1 VDRNQTS
8 QVTAGVLLIALGLV
22 FLGQRLDLITGLD
35 ISRLWPVI
43 LLVIGAGKFFGPR
56 TEGQPRSGMWL
67 MFLGALFLAHTY
79 RILTI
84 DRSWPLFIVAG
95 GVSIL
100 LGSRS
105 RPGDAKSA
113 PAPAN
118 PPDQLEG
125 ADRG

>member
-1 VDRNQTS
+1 VDRNRTS

-43 LLVIGAGKFFGPR
+43 LLVIGVGKFFGPR
-56 TEGQPRSGMWL
+56 IEGQPRSGMWL
-67 MFLGALFLAHTY
+67 MFLGTLFLAHTY

-100 LGSRS
+100 LGSRN
-105 RPGDAKSA
+105 RDGDAKA
-113 PAPAN
+113 TPAPAN
-118 PPDQLEG
+118 PPGQVEG
-125 ADRG
+125 R

>member
-1 VDRNQTS
+1 
-8 QVTAGVLLIALGLV
+8 
-22 FLGQRLDLITGLD
+22 
-35 ISRLWPVI
+35 
-43 LLVIGAGKFFGPR
+43 
-56 TEGQPRSGMWL
+56 

-100 LGSRS
+100 LGSRN
-105 RPGDAKSA
+105 RDGDAKSA

-118 PPDQLEG
+118 PPGQAEG
-125 ADRG
+125 R